1 MILTIVA
8 PGGTLCDTTTDRVS
22 FPGTVGRFTVLKGH
36 APLIAGLGCGEIVY
50 AAQGTGEEV
59 RLPIRS
65 GCVRV
70 CADRIEACVEPADTP
85 ANKEEKKS

>member
-8 PGGTLCDTTTDRVS
+8 PCGTLCSTTTDRVS

-36 APLIAGLGCGEIVY
+36 APLIAGLAPGEIVY
-50 AAQGTGEEV
+50 ASAQGDV
-59 RLPIRS
+59 RLRIKN

-70 CADRIEACVEPADTP
+70 FEDRIEACVETSD
-85 ANKEEKKS
+85 EESGKGEKLS

>member
-8 PGGTLCDTTTDRVS
+8 PGGTLCNTTIDRVS
-22 FPGTVGRFTVLKGH
+22 FPGTVGRFTVLRGH

-50 AAQGTGEEV
+50 AGEAGEV
-59 RLPIRS
+59 RLPIKN

-70 CADRIEACVEPADTP
+70 YEDRIEACVEPADESVT
-85 ANKEEKKS
+85 NKEEVKP

>member
-8 PGGTLCDTTTDRVS
+8 PCGTLCSTTTDRVT

-36 APLIAGLGCGEIVY
+36 APLIAGLAAGEIVY
-50 AAQGTGEEV
+50 ATAGEDA
-59 RLPIRS
+59 RLRIKN

-70 CADRIEACVEPADTP
+70 FEDRIEACVETADEMSG
-85 ANKEEKKS
+85 KGDKLS